1 MSDRISDHLNDDVSA
16 SDAVPTQS
24 GAGGTGTPSIDAPG
38 VALTGRP
45 PMDLPVDENED
56 DTANPI

>member
-1 MSDRISDHLNDDVSA
+1 MTDGTSDHLNDDVSA
-16 SDAVPTQS
+16 GGAVPSQS
-24 GAGGTGTPSIDAPG
+24 GAGGVGTPSIDAPG

-45 PMDLPVDENED
+45 PMQLPVDENED

>member
-1 MSDRISDHLNDDVSA
+1 MADRISDHLNDDVSA
-16 SDAVPTQS
+16 AGAVPSQS
-24 GAGGTGTPSIDAPG
+24 GAGGLGTPSIDAPE

-56 DTANPI
+56 DTAHPI

>member
-1 MSDRISDHLNDDVSA
+1 MDDGISDHLNEDVSA
-16 SDAVPTQS
+16 EGGVPSQS
-24 GAGGTGTPSIDAPG
+24 GAGGVGTPSIDAPE

-45 PMDLPVDENED
+45 PMQLPVDENED